1 MSARIT
7 YLLSQEECDELGHA
21 SDDVRDYI
29 RQLDG
34 AIRGAYETASIHVVY
49 RFSRGVD
56 VRVRVDGEGLD
67 QDDVKRTVRSLT
79 RRVFSG
85 EIE

>member
-7 YLLSQEECDELGHA
+7 YLLSQEECNELGHA

-67 QDDVKRTVRSLT
+67 QDDVKRTVRELA

>member
-1 MSARIT
+1 M
-7 YLLSQEECDELGHA
+7 
-21 SDDVRDYI
+21 RDYV

-34 AIRGAYETASIHVVY
+34 ALKGAYETASIHVVY

-56 VRVRVDGEGLD
+56 FRVRVDGEGLD
-67 QDDVKRTVRSLT
+67 QDEVKRTVRALA

>member
-21 SDDVRDYI
+21 I
-29 RQLDG
+29 
-34 AIRGAYETASIHVVY
+34 Y

-56 VRVRVDGEGLD
+56 FRVRVDGEGLD
-67 QDDVKRTVRSLT
+67 QDEVKRTVRALA

>member
-34 AIRGAYETASIHVVY
+34 ALKVAYENASIHVVY

-56 VRVRVDGEGLD
+56 FRVRVDGEGLD
-67 QDDVKRTVRSLT
+67 RDEVERTVRELA
-79 RRVFSG
+79 RRVFAG